1 MKAPIF
7 LLAAMASLAS
17 AAAQNPLEE
26 AIAAVGLLPSQRAG
40 QHLSPTELNPF
51 SVKAKALASPTAG
64 EGTDTQESRI
74 RGIFKKIKVAGIRR
88 DAQGRLSALASDLIL
103 REGEEVKPVILDQT
117 ERLVVSRVA
126 PTHVELTF
134 IENKESTQPRT
145 IIMPVR
151 TQALVA
157 QKLFGQSEGGGELYV
172 AKGMKPAEAAAAM
185 AVAGAVP
192 PAAGSSGRAALSPDG
207 GISAVSGAAVP
218 ENPAV
223 ALAGGPSAPKALNP
237 SVNQP
242 ASPPVPEPVL
252 EAPNL
257 EPVPDVPGAEP
268 AAPAE
273 ANAVRPALTPPSP
286 PAEGEAATQ

>member
-7 LLAAMASLAS
+7 LLAAMASMAPVL
-17 AAAQNPLEE
+17 AQNPLDE
-26 AIAAVGLLPSQRAG
+26 AIAALGLLPSQRGG

-51 SVKAKALASPTAG
+51 SVKAKVMASSTAG

-74 RGIFKKIKVAGIRR
+74 RGIFKKIKVAGLRR

-103 REGEEVKPVILDQT
+103 REGEEVKPVIMEQT
-117 ERLVVSRVA
+117 ERLVVSRVT

-134 IENKESTQPRT
+134 IETKESTLPRT

-151 TQALVA
+151 TQALVS
-157 QKLFGQSEGGGELYV
+157 QKLFAQPDGGAELYV

-192 PAAGSSGRAALSPDG
+192 PAAGSAGRAAISPDG
-207 GISAVSGAAVP
+207 AISAVPPPTVP
-218 ENPAV
+218 DNRTA
-223 ALAGGPSAPKALNP
+223 ALAGGPPAQKALDP
-237 SVNQP
+237 HESLP
-242 ASPPVPEPVL
+242 APEAVL
-252 EAPNL
+252 EKPNL
-257 EPVPDVPGAEP
+257 EPVPDVTDTEP

-273 ANAVRPALTPPSP
+273 ANTVREALTPPP
-286 PAEGEAATQ
+286 PADGEAATQ